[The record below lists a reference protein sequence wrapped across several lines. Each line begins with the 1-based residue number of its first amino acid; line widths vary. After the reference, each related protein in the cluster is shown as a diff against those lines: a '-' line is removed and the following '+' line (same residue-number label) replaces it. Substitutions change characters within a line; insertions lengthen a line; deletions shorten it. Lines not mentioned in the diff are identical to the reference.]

1 MKIIE
6 NETISYKA
14 YTLIILIVVSL
25 LGCGGGGGG
34 DSASSTPVVE
44 TVITGGTT
52 TDSGEETNVDY
63 TPDPN
68 KLLTTAQASSDLY
81 AEATFNFDS
90 FKSVTFDISATD
102 NLSQPLSAA
111 MLLISVIDSD
121 ITAFDDPRLQ
131 SKSLLT
137 KVFTDTN
144 GQIYITL
151 EMAKSVDKI
160 LLELNTLGLE
170 NDVIVSL
177 DDTGVIT
184 YNFEQNN

>member
-34 DSASSTPVVE
+34 DSTSSTPVVE

-52 TDSGEETNVDY
+52 TDSEETNVDY

-68 KLLTTAQASSDLY
+68 KLVTTATASSELY

-102 NLSQPLSAA
+102 NLNQPLSAA
-111 MLLISVIDSD
+111 MLLISVIDPD
-121 ITAFDDPRLQ
+121 ITALDDPRLQ

-144 GQIYITL
+144 GQIYVTL
-151 EMAKSVDKI
+151 EMAQSVDKI

-177 DDTGVIT
+177 DDTGVIR
-184 YNFEQNN
+184 YNF

>member
-1 MKIIE
+1 MKSIE
-6 NETISYKA
+6 NKTINYKP
-14 YTLIILIVVSL
+14 YTSIIFILLSL

-34 DSASSTPVVE
+34 DSASPAPVVE
-44 TVITGGTT
+44 TILTGDTT
-52 TDSGEETNVDY
+52 TGSEETSVDY

-68 KLLTTAQASSDLY
+68 KLVITAKASSELY

-111 MLLISVIDSD
+111 MLLISVIDPD

-131 SKSLLT
+131 DKSLLT
-137 KVFTDTN
+137 KVFTDAN

-151 EMAKSVDKI
+151 EMAQSVDKV

-170 NDVIVSL
+170 NDVIVVL
-177 DDTGVIT
+177 DDTSAIT
-184 YNFEQNN
+184 YNFEKNN